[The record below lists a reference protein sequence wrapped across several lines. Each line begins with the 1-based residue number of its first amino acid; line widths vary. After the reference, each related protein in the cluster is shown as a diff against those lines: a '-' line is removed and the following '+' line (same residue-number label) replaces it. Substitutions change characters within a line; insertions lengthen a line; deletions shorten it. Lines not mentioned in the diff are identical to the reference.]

1 MDFYLFSVRSIT
13 TAQRMQQ
20 ALERSGIRAEIRR
33 APAGLSQR
41 GCSYV
46 LRIAAAR
53 HEEALTLLKQLG
65 MSPMGIFV
73 YENGSYREVK

>member
-1 MDFYLFSVRSIT
+1 MDYYLFSLKSIT

-20 ALERSGIRAEIRR
+20 VLERAGIRSTIQR
-33 APAGLSQR
+33 APAGLSQK

-46 LRIAAAR
+46 LHISAAR
-53 HEEALTLLKQLG
+53 YRDGLDLLKQYG
-65 MSPMGIFV
+65 MNPMGVFA

>member
-1 MDFYLFSVRSIT
+1 MDFYLFSLKSIT

-20 ALERSGIRAEIRR
+20 VLERAEIRSAIGR
-33 APAGLSQR
+33 APAGLSQK

-46 LRIAAAR
+46 LRISSVR
-53 HEEALTLLKQLG
+53 YREALELLKQQG
-65 MSPMGIFV
+65 MSPVGVFS